1 MPDRKD
7 RQRVLFGLTVIGY
20 GIMAHELIFV
30 SRVTGQDQD
39 MAEPMKLAG
48 GRADPKEN
56 YGSEDVGQK
65 KMKEV
70 QTGITRVMNETAT
83 KGAALLT
90 VTGIMIINN

>member
-1 MPDRKD
+1 
-7 RQRVLFGLTVIGY
+7 
-20 GIMAHELIFV
+20 
-30 SRVTGQDQD
+30 
-39 MAEPMKLAG
+39 MKLAG

-70 QTGITRVMNETAT
+70 QTGITRVTNETAT